1 MILSSVGDESVV
13 DTEERRYYQQ
23 NYQLQLQGFLIDEEE
38 FEVTPAVSRV
48 VTLLG
53 GENSNSKV
61 NKTIT
66 TKTKFNFGSLPW
78 NLTET
83 KQYVTKVDLT
93 LIRSSNVDYYDIYI
107 NGVWINDQDDN
118 GIPVMVNP
126 NDLVFVQINKKVNN
140 QPAWVLFQETIV
152 R

>member
-1 MILSSVGDESVV
+1 M
-13 DTEERRYYQQ
+13 
-23 NYQLQLQGFLIDEEE
+23 
-38 FEVTPAVSRV
+38 
-48 VTLLG
+48 G

-83 KQYVTKVDLT
+83 KKYVTKVDLT